1 MGRAQHS
8 SFRMPRV
15 PTAFNAY
22 SVKFSPFVENRIAVS
37 TAQNFG
43 IIGNGKQHVFDVSP
57 HGAVE
62 VASFDTADGL
72 YDCAW
77 SEANENVLV
86 CASGDGSVKVY
97 DLGLPPNANPVRGF
111 KEHRHECCSLSW
123 NTAKRDLF
131 LSSSWDD
138 TIKLWNLGAPAS
150 LRTFT
155 GHTYCVYHVAWNPQQ
170 PDVFLSASGDTT
182 VRVWD
187 LRHPAPT
194 LVLPAH
200 AYEVLTADWCKYND
214 CIIATGS
221 VDKTIKVWDVRAP
234 QRELTTLYGHAY
246 AVRRVLFS
254 PHAENVLLS
263 CSYDMTVK
271 MWDTAAPQGMPM
283 RTWDHHTEFVVGVDF
298 STLRDGLIASA
309 GWDESAW
316 VWDQR
321 GLPTP

>member
-1 MGRAQHS
+1 MGRC
-8 SFRMPRV
+8 R
-15 PTAFNAY
+15 TAFNAY
-22 SVKFSPFVENRIAVS
+22 SVKFSPFFEGRIAVA

-43 IIGNGKQHVFDVSP
+43 IIGNGKQYVFEVTP
-57 HGAVE
+57 HGAVIE
-62 VASFDTADGL
+62 VAQYDTLDGL

-86 CASGDGSVKVY
+86 ASSGDGSIKVY
-97 DLGLPPNANPVRGF
+97 DTALPPAANPVRSF
-111 KEHRHECCSLSW
+111 KEHRHECCSVAW
-123 NTAKRDLF
+123 NTSKRDLF

-138 TIKLWNLGAPAS
+138 TVKLWTLQAPAS
-150 LRTFT
+150 LRTFA

-170 PDVFLSASGDTT
+170 PEVFLSASGDTT

-187 LRHPAPT
+187 LRQPAPT

-200 AYEVLTADWCKYND
+200 GFEILTADWCKYND
-214 CIIATGS
+214 CLLATGS
-221 VDKTIKVWDVRAP
+221 VDKSIKLWDVRVP
-234 QRELTTLYGHAY
+234 NRELLMMMGHSY

-254 PHAENVLLS
+254 PHSESLLLS

-271 MWDTAAPQGMPM
+271 LWDTASPQAAQGLPL
-283 RTWDHHTEFVVGVDF
+283 RSWDHHTEFAVGIDF
-298 STLRDGLIASA
+298 STLREGLIASA

-321 GLPTP
+321 GFPSP